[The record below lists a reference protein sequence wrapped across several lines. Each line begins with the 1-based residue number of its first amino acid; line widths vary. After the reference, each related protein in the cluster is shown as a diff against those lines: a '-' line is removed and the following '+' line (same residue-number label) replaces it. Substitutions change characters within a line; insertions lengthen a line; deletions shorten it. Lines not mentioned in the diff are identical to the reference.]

1 MPITKRRLLPVALL
15 ALAAVAGPDRAAQA
29 QGKDLT
35 MGNVNPPKHGTSQ
48 AAQQFVDKLAELSG
62 GKIKVAHHHSGA
74 LGGEREVAQQIQL
87 GAVDFGPIT
96 TAPLST
102 LVPEMSVFQLPYIF
116 RDYDH
121 VFKALDGS
129 DTLTKYYDAVLDK
142 KGLKLVGFIAAGYR
156 GIYGHGAINS
166 LADVKGKKVR
176 VQEDKILVATFKA
189 LGMIS
194 TPIAFPEVATALQ
207 TKVIDFAEGG
217 VNTFYHNKFY
227 DIVKYVAD
235 VRHTHQAVALIMSKA
250 AWPKQDAAG
259 QKAIMDAWA
268 HARAFNRKFILDE
281 DKSIQDQVRG
291 QGRDHHQAR
300 RHAVPAGD
308 AERLRGVLRHA
319 GRQGR
324 QEDGRLHPEPS
335 SSAHGRA
342 HPSERPG
349 GRGAPRARSWAPPLR
364 RARPSSAALIL
375 AVMAGAVFLQ
385 VVLRYLGLTGIDGLE
400 EVPRYLFVWLV
411 MIGAAAAMQRGEHTV
426 LDYFVNLLGP
436 ARARRSCSC

>member
-1 MPITKRRLLPVALL
+1 MSSIRLQRCLGVGAGVVVAML
-15 ALAAVAGPDRAAQA
+15 ALSGMALAQE
-29 QGKDLT
+29 LT

-48 AAQQFVDKLAELSG
+48 TAQQFADKVAELTG
-62 GKIKVAHHHSGA
+62 GKIKIVHHHSGV

-116 RDYDH
+116 RDYEH

-129 DTLTKYYDAVLDK
+129 DAIVKYYDTVLDK
-142 KGLKLVGFIAAGYR
+142 KGFKLIGFIAAGYR

-166 LADVKGKKVR
+166 LADVKGRKVR

-227 DIVKYVAD
+227 DIVKFVAD

-250 AWPKQDAAG
+250 GWQKQDAAG
-259 QKAIMDAWA
+259 QKAIVDAWV

-281 DKSIQDQVRG
+281 DRSIQDQVREKG
-291 QGRDHHQAR
+291 VTITKPDASPFRSATQSVYEEFYAT
-300 RHAVPAGD
+300 PAGKD
-308 AERLRGVLRHA
+308 ARKIV
-319 GRQGR
+319 
-324 QEDGRLHPEPS
+324 DV
-335 SSAHGRA
+335 
-342 HPSERPG
+342 
-349 GRGAPRARSWAPPLR
+349 
-364 RARPSSAALIL
+364 IL
-375 AVMAGAVFLQ
+375 S
-385 VVLRYLGLTGIDGLE
+385 IK
-400 EVPRYLFVWLV
+400 
-411 MIGAAAAMQRGEHTV
+411 
-426 LDYFVNLLGP
+426 
-436 ARARRSCSC
+436 

>member
-1 MPITKRRLLPVALL
+1 
-15 ALAAVAGPDRAAQA
+15 
-29 QGKDLT
+29 

-48 AAQQFVDKLAELSG
+48 ASQQFIDKLAELSG
-62 GKIKVAHHHSGA
+62 GKIKVTHHHSGA

-102 LVPEMSVFQLPYIF
+102 LMPEMSVFQLPYIF

-129 DTLTKYYDAVLDK
+129 DTLTKYYEAVLDK
-142 KGLKLVGFIAAGYR
+142 KGFKLIGFIAAGYR

-227 DIVKYVAD
+227 DIVKFVAD

-250 AWPKQDAAG
+250 AWQKQDAAG

-268 HARAFNRKFILDE
+268 HARDVQ
-281 DKSIQDQVRG
+281 SQVHPRRG
-291 QGRDHHQAR
+291 QVDPGPGAGEGRHHHQAR
-300 RHAVPAGD
+300 CHAVPGGD
-308 AERLRGVLRHA
+308 AERLRGVLRARRPARTRGRWSTSSWPSNSAMAADRATAARGA
-319 GRQGR
+319 GR
-324 QEDGRLHPEPS
+324 
-335 SSAHGRA
+335 A
-342 HPSERPG
+342 
-349 GRGAPRARSWAPPLR
+349 RGSRCGARLR
-364 RARPSSAALIL
+364 RARPCRRPDPRDHGRRRVRPGGAALCSGRP
-375 AVMAGAVFLQ
+375 AS
-385 VVLRYLGLTGIDGLE
+385 TGST
-400 EVPRYLFVWLV
+400 RC
-411 MIGAAAAMQRGEHTV
+411 
-426 LDYFVNLLGP
+426 
-436 ARARRSCSC
+436 RATCSCGWS